1 MAYDILIQSGSIL
14 DGSGEPA
21 TLADVGIKG
30 DKVTAVGDLGNASA
44 KTIIPARGKFVAPG
58 FIDITNH
65 SDTHLSLFH
74 YPNLE
79 SLVMQGITTIIGGNC
94 GASLA
99 PLASDTA
106 INAIQKWADPAS
118 INLNWTKMGE
128 YLETIE
134 TMRPA
139 VNYGCFVGYG
149 TLRRGVMG
157 DDIRLLTLD
166 ELEQVKFLLKE
177 AMKEGA
183 FGLSLGLL
191 YGHEHISPTE
201 EIIEVARVLQETGG
215 IVKIH
220 LRSEGAGILGSVNE
234 AIRIGREAG
243 IPIQISHL
251 KAIGKKVWDSMSQAL
266 TLIDTA
272 RQTGLDISFDVSPY
286 RTTGSLL
293 YLLIPAWARRAG
305 FQELFRKIDDSQ
317 EKKKIIQSLI
327 SLTLHYDSIFIIS
340 GGVTAVGHTIAELAE
355 EMGMPPE
362 ETIVEI
368 VRASH
373 GRVRIIGQT
382 LSEKNTMYALR
393 DKNSFLASDGEGYS
407 LDAIKTG
414 VLTHPRSFGAYP
426 HFWHRY
432 VTEKKIISPRAAIK
446 KMTMLPAQKIG
457 LKKRGVLMKGNFADC
472 VVFSPGLFRDRAT
485 YRNPYRYPSGIE
497 WVIVNGKVAVENG
510 TYVGGKAGKVLRMN
524 PAHNLHW

>member
-1 MAYDILIQSGSIL
+1 MAYDILIQSGSLL
-14 DGSGEPA
+14 DGSGKPME
-21 TLADVGIKG
+21 LADVGIKG
-30 DKVTAVGDLGNASA
+30 DTITAVGDLGNATA
-44 KTIIPARGKFVAPG
+44 KTIIHARGKFVAPG

-99 PLASDTA
+99 PLASRTA

-118 INLNWTKMGE
+118 ISLNWTRMGE
-128 YLETIE
+128 YLETID

-139 VNYGCFVGYG
+139 INYGCFVGYG
-149 TLRRGVMG
+149 TLRRGVIG
-157 DDIRLLTLD
+157 DDIRLLNLD
-166 ELEQVKFLLKE
+166 EQEQVKFLLRE

-191 YGHEHISPTE
+191 YGHEHVSSTE
-201 EIIEVARVLQETGG
+201 EIIEIARVLQETGG
-215 IVKIH
+215 VVKIH
-220 LRSEGAGILGSVNE
+220 LRSEGTGLLGSVNE

-243 IPIQISHL
+243 VPVQISHL
-251 KAIGKKVWDSMSQAL
+251 KAIGKKAWDSFSKTL

-293 YLLIPAWARRAG
+293 YLLIPAWARRGG
-305 FQELFRKIDDSQ
+305 FQELFRKLDDPE
-317 EKKKIIQSLI
+317 EKKKIVQALK
-327 SLTLHYDSIFIIS
+327 SLTPHYDSIFLIS
-340 GGVTAVGHTIAELAE
+340 GGFTAVGHTIAELAE

-362 ETIVEI
+362 EALLEI

-373 GRVRIIGQT
+373 GRARIIGQT
-382 LSEKNTMYALR
+382 ISEKNTTYALK

-407 LDAIKTG
+407 LEAIKTG
-414 VLTHPRSFGAYP
+414 GLTHPRSFGAYP

-432 VTEKKIISPRAAIK
+432 VTAKKIVSPPAAIQ

-457 LKKRGVLMKGNFADC
+457 LKKRGVVMKGNFADC
-472 VVFSPGLFRDRAT
+472 IVFNPELFRDRAT

-510 TYVGGKAGKVLRMN
+510 KYAGEKTGKVLRREI
-524 PAHNLHW
+524 